1 MASGLYEFGKSISDS
16 DWMEYGFITL
26 AVMFFITQILRPSW
40 FFFIGLL
47 FTIAIIY
54 YRIDKK
60 KSTISSLNK
69 ELKFRMN
76 ALSPRPQNF
85 HMDPDL
91 INLFYNIREF
101 KSYNSED
108 YMQSLKA
115 ADLMLKTKAEL
126 EVGVYHCKENLDL
139 MKDKAKESINHLQTM
154 IFKAPTPKGVTLKL
168 QRATNALQILL
179 RRHIDDAVRIC
190 QKQYKQ
196 RGIDINT
203 KFVYNDGPRDN
214 DPQHDPHFDLYV

>member
-1 MASGLYEFGKSISDS
+1 
-16 DWMEYGFITL
+16 
-26 AVMFFITQILRPSW
+26 
-40 FFFIGLL
+40 
-47 FTIAIIY
+47 
-54 YRIDKK
+54 
-60 KSTISSLNK
+60 
-69 ELKFRMN
+69 
-76 ALSPRPQNF
+76 
-85 HMDPDL
+85 
-91 INLFYNIREF
+91 
-101 KSYNSED
+101 
-108 YMQSLKA
+108 MQSLKA